1 MKLKYLYLIAFATC
15 FISTSLSAQIYV
27 DISATGANNGS
38 SWTNAYT
45 NIETALVN
53 SLIGDEIWVKA
64 GVYKPNTSNGFDI
77 PSGIKVYGSFDGTES
92 NVNDRNLT
100 ANLTTLNG
108 DIGTVGVDTDNAN
121 HVVFMSNVNTQTR
134 LDGFRIINGYANNVS
149 NGSKGGGL
157 YNLNG
162 SPTIANCTFISNYSK
177 DFGGAIVSEG
187 GTIKIEDCSINNNSS
202 VDIGGGV
209 YLSQSGTAIILRT
222 KIFNN
227 TCTLGSGGGISSGNG
242 VSSLIMDRCE
252 ISGNT
257 AQDFGGAITIGDDT
271 DFSIYNSV
279 IIGNISDSNTLYMS
293 TTFNTGTNTIVNC
306 TFSGNKVENT
316 TTASTT
322 IRVNTNTSIFNSIF
336 WDNDSVAEIYR
347 VGSGVADPTVD
358 YCNVEGGFATGSNNI
373 NQAPLFSAPGSTIFA
388 PFTID
393 DGYDYSIDSSSPSV
407 NTGSNSNLLSAF
419 NLDYIG
425 TNRIV
430 DTTVDMGAF
439 EYDAALNIDH
449 FLTNNGFIF
458 FNKIQKKIL
467 LNQLNG
473 FEGIN
478 NIRIYNSSGNLTFST
493 ITEQNEINVRNFE
506 SGVYFLII
514 ENSETK
520 RNYAQKVIVF

>member
-64 GVYKPNTSNGFDI
+64 GVYKPNTSSGFDI

-316 TTASTT
+316 TTA
-322 IRVNTNTSIFNSIF
+322 
-336 WDNDSVAEIYR
+336 
-347 VGSGVADPTVD
+347 
-358 YCNVEGGFATGSNNI
+358 
-373 NQAPLFSAPGSTIFA
+373 
-388 PFTID
+388 
-393 DGYDYSIDSSSPSV
+393 
-407 NTGSNSNLLSAF
+407 
-419 NLDYIG
+419 
-425 TNRIV
+425 
-430 DTTVDMGAF
+430 
-439 EYDAALNIDH
+439 
-449 FLTNNGFIF
+449 
-458 FNKIQKKIL
+458 
-467 LNQLNG
+467 
-473 FEGIN
+473 
-478 NIRIYNSSGNLTFST
+478 
-493 ITEQNEINVRNFE
+493 
-506 SGVYFLII
+506 
-514 ENSETK
+514 
-520 RNYAQKVIVF
+520 